1 MVTIIKG
8 GDDLSKINLLD
19 LDIISKL
26 PKNKIKDMK
35 LYPVFI
41 DKDTLA
47 CVGSLNSEDLSYLKF
62 LYNKEI
68 ILKECCF
75 SDLNKIRDSIL
86 LNETVEKIEE
96 LIIEKAI
103 NLQSSDIHFEP
114 FQDSIKVR
122 FRINGDLLTFFKI
135 RKDKYKEMLSRIKIT
150 GNMDMTEKR
159 LPQDGKLKF
168 DFNNKT
174 YSIRVSTLPLVY
186 GEKIVLRVLYKNHNY
201 TIEGLNLEESQRDNL
216 TKIIKSKRG
225 IVLIN
230 GPTGS
235 GKSSTLYTI
244 LESIKDTNTNI
255 TTIEDPVEVLIENI
269 NQISLDR
276 KAGLDFS
283 NGLRSILRQDPDIL
297 MVGEIRDEETAKIA
311 VRAAITGHKVYT
323 TIHTKS
329 SKEVY
334 YRLEEMGVEKYLIKD
349 AIIGLVS
356 QRLIKVLCNNCKV
369 KEKVLFQNQELEVSN
384 SKGCLKCNFTGSSG
398 RKLISAVHYIDY
410 FMTEEKLNN
419 LSNKQMLDVV
429 LLLLKKG
436 EISLDVYE
444 DFIKG
449 EYII

>member
-1 MVTIIKG
+1 MNQ
-8 GDDLSKINLLD
+8 INLLD

-26 PKNKIKDMK
+26 PKNKIKDLK
-35 LYPVFI
+35 LYPVI
-41 DKDTLA
+41 LDKDSLL
-47 CVGSLNSEDLSYLKF
+47 CVGNLNSDDSSYLKF

-68 ILKECCF
+68 ILKKCKPN
-75 SDLNKIRDSIL
+75 DLEKIKDSIL
-86 LNETVEKIEE
+86 LNETIDKIEE
-96 LIIEKAI
+96 QIIEKAI
-103 NLQSSDIHFEP
+103 SLKSSDIHFEP

-122 FRINGDLLTFFKI
+122 FRINGDLITFFKI
-135 RKDKYKEMLSRIKIT
+135 RSDKYKEMLSRIKIT

-159 LPQDGKLKF
+159 LPQDGKFKY
-168 DFNNKT
+168 DFNDIT

-186 GEKIVLRVLYKNHNY
+186 GEKIVLRILYKNYNY
-201 TIEGLNLEESQRDNL
+201 TIEGLNLEKKQSDNL
-216 TKIIKSKRG
+216 YKIINSKRG

-276 KAGLDFS
+276 KAGLNFS

-349 AIIGLVS
+349 AIIGLIS

-369 KEKVLFQNQELEVSN
+369 KKRIVFQNREMEVYT
-384 SKGCLKCNFTGSSG
+384 SKGCENCNFTGNSG

-410 FMTEEKLNN
+410 FMTEEKLNE
-419 LSNKQMLDVV
+419 LSNKQMVDMV
-429 LLLLKKG
+429 LTLLKKG
-436 EISLDVYE
+436 EISIEIYE

>member
-1 MVTIIKG
+1 MNQ
-8 GDDLSKINLLD
+8 INLLD
-19 LDIISKL
+19 LDIINKL
-26 PKNKIKDMK
+26 PKNKIKDLK
-35 LYPVFI
+35 LYPVYAESNSIF
-41 DKDTLA
+41 
-47 CVGSLNSEDLSYLKF
+47 CVGNLNTDDTNYLKF

-68 ILKECCF
+68 ILKKCGSNE
-75 SDLNKIRDSIL
+75 LEKIKDSIL
-86 LNETVEKIEE
+86 LNETVYKIEE
-96 LIIEKAI
+96 QIIEKAI
-103 NLQSSDIHFEP
+103 SLKSSDIHFEP

-122 FRINGDLLTFFKI
+122 FRINGDLITFFKI
-135 RKDKYKEMLSRIKIT
+135 RNDKYKEMLSRIKIK

-159 LPQDGKLKF
+159 LPQDGKFKY
-168 DFNNKT
+168 DFTDIT

-186 GEKIVLRVLYKNHNY
+186 GEKIVLRILYKNYNY
-201 TIEGLNLEESQRDNL
+201 TIEGLNLEEKQNENL
-216 TKIIKSKRG
+216 YKIINSKRG
-225 IVLIN
+225 IVLVN

-276 KAGLDFS
+276 KAGLNFS

-349 AIIGLVS
+349 AIIGLIS

-369 KEKVLFQNQELEVSN
+369 KQRIAFQNRDMEVYA
-384 SKGCLKCNFTGSSG
+384 SKGCESCNFTGNSG

-410 FMTEEKLNN
+410 FMTEEKLNE
-419 LSNKQMLDVV
+419 LSNKQMVDMV
-429 LLLLKKG
+429 LTLLKKG
-436 EISLDVYE
+436 EISIEIYE